1 MFQINIYAYNI
12 TSGFCLDDI
21 GNGKEKKMVNAV
33 LWMILAE
40 GLVGVVGQAEEKHL
54 LDTIEIGDRR
64 RKM

>member
-1 MFQINIYAYNI
+1 
-12 TSGFCLDDI
+12 LDDI